1 MNSLL
6 VACLSVGAPLAGM
19 GLYDLQAWLER
30 WDQQR
35 HAED

>member
-1 MNSLL
+1 MHLL
-6 VACLSVGAPLAGM
+6 LIGVLAVAAPVVGT
-19 GLYDLQAWLER
+19 GLFRLQANLER

>member
-1 MNSLL
+1 MHLL
-6 VACLSVGAPLAGM
+6 LFGVLAVAAPLFGAG
-19 GLYDLQAWLER
+19 LFRLQANLER

>member
-1 MNSLL
+1 MSALL
-6 VACLSVGAPLAGM
+6 VVGLVAGTPLLAL
-19 GLYDLQAWLER
+19 GLHCLQASLER

>member
-1 MNSLL
+1 MHLL
-6 VACLSVGAPLAGM
+6 LFGALAVAAPLFGT
-19 GLYDLQAWLER
+19 GLFRLQANLER